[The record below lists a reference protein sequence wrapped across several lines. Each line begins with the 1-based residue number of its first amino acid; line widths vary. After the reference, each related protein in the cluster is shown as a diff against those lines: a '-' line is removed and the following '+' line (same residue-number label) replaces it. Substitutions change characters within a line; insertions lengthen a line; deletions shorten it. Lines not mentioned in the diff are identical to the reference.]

1 MVSSSLSVLVAGLAA
16 TAKHARAA
24 SVSDFVAQEQRIAL
38 QGVLNNIGPNGSL
51 APGAASGLVIASP
64 STVNPNYYY
73 TWTRDSALTLRMLV
87 DELIFGNT
95 DVQSTIDDYVTAQA
109 VLQTMSNPSG
119 TLLPYGLGLGEPKF
133 DVDGTR
139 FNGAWGR
146 PQRDGPALRA
156 IALMEYS
163 NWLLDQGQSD
173 KVSDILWPII
183 SNDIS
188 YVGQYWNSSG
198 YDLWEEVY
206 GSSFFTTQNQ
216 YKSLVV
222 ASQLAAEIG
231 ETCTGCVEADNILC
245 FLQTYWNGDYFTA
258 NINVDNGR
266 SGIDAN
272 TMLGAISIFDVAAD
286 CAHPSLQ
293 PCHSRSLA
301 SFKVFVDAFRNGSL
315 YAINDG
321 IAASAGVA
329 VGRYP
334 EDVYYNGNPWYLITQ
349 GAAEFLYDAVAQWS
363 HQGVISVDATSLA
376 FFQDLYPAATSGV
389 TYTNRSSSSSVS
401 KRSKS
406 KCTATRSVNAFQTI
420 VDAATAYADS
430 FVAVAQQ
437 YTPSN
442 GSLSE
447 QFDKATGQPLSAYD
461 LTWSFASFV
470 TMARRRAGDY
480 PAYSWATD
488 AATVP
493 AVCTASSTDGV
504 YAPATAAGAP
514 NVTSACTSGVLFVVN
529 ASTYYG
535 ENIYLVGNTTD
546 LGAWDLANAQPL
558 SANNYTSDR
567 PEWYIEVQMTAGE
580 YVSYVYV
587 REEDCGQA
595 SIYETVNRTL
605 LVPDCDS
612 SATASSPALLTTDD
626 VWTGPVGTS
635 GGC

>member
-1 MVSSSLSVLVAGLAA
+1 MVSSSLSVLLAGLAA
-16 TAKHARAA
+16 TAKHVRAV
-24 SVSDFVAQEQRIAL
+24 SVNDFIAHEKSIAL
-38 QGVLNNIGPNGSL
+38 QGVLNNIGPDGSL
-51 APGAASGLVIASP
+51 APGAASGLVVASP

-95 DVQSTIDDYVTAQA
+95 DVQSVIDDYVTAQA
-109 VLQTMSNPSG
+109 VLQTVSNPSG

-133 DVDGTR
+133 NVD
-139 FNGAWGR
+139 
-146 PQRDGPALRA
+146 AL
-156 IALMEYS
+156 IDYS
-163 NWLLDQGQSD
+163 NWLLDKGENE
-173 KVSDILWPII
+173 KVTEVMWPII

-222 ASQLAAEIG
+222 ASQLADKIG

-245 FLQTYWNGDYFTA
+245 FLQTYWNGDYLTA

-272 TMLGAISIFDVAAD
+272 TMLGAISVFDVAAD
-286 CAHPSLQ
+286 CSHPSIQ
-293 PCHSRSLA
+293 PCHSKSLA
-301 SFKVFVDAFRNGSL
+301 SFKVFVDTFRNGSL
-315 YAINDG
+315 YAINEG
-321 IAASAGVA
+321 IPAKEGVA
-329 VGRYP
+329 LGRYP

-349 GAAEFLYDAVAQWS
+349 GAAEFLYDAVAQWN
-363 HQGVISVDATSLA
+363 HQGAIGVETTSLA
-376 FFQDLYPAATSGV
+376 FFQDLYPAAKVGA
-389 TYTNRSSSSSVS
+389 TYTKNTSTKKNTKGPR
-401 KRSKS
+401 S
-406 KCTATRSVNAFQTI
+406 KCTAPSADDAFQAI
-420 VDAATAYADS
+420 VDAATTYADS
-430 FVAVAQQ
+430 FVAIAQK

-447 QFDKATGQPLSAYD
+447 QFNKATGQPLSAYD
-461 LTWSFASFV
+461 LTWSYASFV

-488 AATVP
+488 PVTAP
-493 AVCTASSTDGV
+493 SVCTASSTDGV
-504 YAPATAAGAP
+504 YAAATAAGAP
-514 NVTSACTSGVLFVVN
+514 NVTSTCTSGVLFVVN

-546 LGAWDLANAQPL
+546 LGAWDLSNAQPL

-567 PEWYIEVQMTAGE
+567 PEWYVEVQMTAGE

-605 LVPDCDS
+605 LVPACDE
-612 SATASSPALLTTDD
+612 SATANSPALLTTDD
-626 VWTGPVGTS
+626 AWTGAVGTS